1 MMDATRDR
9 DLTRIA
15 GEELQRELRA
25 YASVRLSPDSSASL
39 RMRTAVMERARSTTP
54 ARITAPRPGLQ
65 ARFRLGV
72 RRASFIALVALLA
85 VGTGTVAGVAA
96 MPGGPL
102 YQARVWV
109 EVALLPGG
117 AARMDA
123 QQALL
128 GERID
133 EIAGAVDEGNDGA
146 ADAAANAYSQQVDQA
161 ISSAA
166 KDRANL
172 LKLRGTI
179 VRQLAHFESIV
190 KPNDKSAANLRRLI
204 ARTQASLDAID
215 AKLAALQAPAP

>member
-1 MMDATRDR
+1 
-9 DLTRIA
+9 
-15 GEELQRELRA
+15 
-25 YASVRLSPDSSASL
+25 
-39 RMRTAVMERARSTTP
+39 
-54 ARITAPRPGLQ
+54 
-65 ARFRLGV
+65 
-72 RRASFIALVALLA
+72 
-85 VGTGTVAGVAA
+85 